1 MVHKSL
7 YCHHFCFADR
17 NPSSKRLSDLP
28 KVPSSFVQGPDL
40 RCVVRLQSCEF
51 THCPVPRL
59 HSDCPGQCP
68 QGAQGVDKHV
78 DNYSTWQWNMR
89 RTSGTHVQAG
99 RAPALAPRT
108 QLLPRE
114 PRCFS
119 PKKDG
124 AEPGCWGWSGSCGW
138 KWATRPVPSTVKGW
152 RGGSNSPLT
161 TLDRGRCVCPD
172 CGDRQGVSQGK
183 GLPPLAHLSWQR

>member
-89 RTSGTHVQAG
+89 RTSGTHVHAG
-99 RAPALAPRT
+99 RAPALAPA
-108 QLLPRE
+108 LSCCHVNPGAFPPR
-114 PRCFS
+114 R
-119 PKKDG
+119 
-124 AEPGCWGWSGSCGW
+124 
-138 KWATRPVPSTVKGW
+138 TRPSQAAGAGVGAVA
-152 RGGSNSPLT
+152 GSGP
-161 TLDRGRCVCPD
+161 PA
-172 CGDRQGVSQGK
+172 
-183 GLPPLAHLSWQR
+183 LPPAPSKAGEAGATAH